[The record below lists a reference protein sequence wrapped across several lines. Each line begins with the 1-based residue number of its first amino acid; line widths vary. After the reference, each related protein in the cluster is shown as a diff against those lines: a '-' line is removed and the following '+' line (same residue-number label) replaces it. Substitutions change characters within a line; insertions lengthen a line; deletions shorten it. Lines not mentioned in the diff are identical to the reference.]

1 MQKEEAWLVSAFSL
15 HIDADHT
22 GVLFQVG
29 SWTHNGSP
37 R

>member
-1 MQKEEAWLVSAFSL
+1 MQKGEAWLVSVFSL

-29 SWTHNGSP
+29 S
-37 R
+37 